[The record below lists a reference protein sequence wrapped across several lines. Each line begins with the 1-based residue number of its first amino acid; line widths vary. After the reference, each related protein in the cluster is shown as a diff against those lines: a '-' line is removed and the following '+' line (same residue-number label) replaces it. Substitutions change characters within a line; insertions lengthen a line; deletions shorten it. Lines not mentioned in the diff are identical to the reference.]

1 MRGKLEKLKL
11 KINASIYTF
20 GTFNERY
27 VPEGYFDQVDIEK
40 KLEIISNIKDIQ
52 GMGVGYPGHPLIDD
66 PEKLKRKFADY
77 GLMTAVVEPDIYS
90 DRKWKN
96 GALSTNEKKIRDE
109 AIKICKEA
117 VDAAVELDA
126 HSINLWP
133 AHDGFDYVFQSDY
146 ISSYDYLLESIEDI
160 ASHNP
165 KVKISI
171 EYKQR
176 DPRAKSYIEDIG
188 KLFYIMKSLKSQNI
202 GGSLDLGHSLF
213 AQERPAESLALLGR
227 HDKLYQ
233 IHLNDNYRDG
243 DPDLVFGSINFW
255 ETLEMFYWL
264 AKFNFTGW
272 LSIDTFSPRN
282 DPEKMLKL
290 AVKFI
295 KDYENITNKLLEHK
309 ETIDLNLKSHNFVDN
324 MTLIRDVIFGK

>member
-1 MRGKLEKLKL
+1 MDRLKL
-11 KINASIYTF
+11 KINASVATF
-20 GTFNERY
+20 GTFSERY
-27 VPEGYFDQVDIEK
+27 VPGGYYDQMDFEK
-40 KLEIISNIKDIQ
+40 KLDIISSIEGIE
-52 GMGVGYPGHPLIDD
+52 GMGVGYPGHPLINN
-66 PEKLKRKFADY
+66 PQKLKKKFSDY
-77 GLMTAVVEPDIYS
+77 GLVAAVIEPDIYT

-109 AIKICKEA
+109 AIKIVKET
-117 VDAAVELDA
+117 VDIAAELDA

-146 ISSYDYLLESIEDI
+146 ISSYNYLLESIEDI

-165 KVKISI
+165 GVKISV

-188 KLFYIMKSLKSQNI
+188 KLFYIINSLKSQNV

-227 HDKLYQ
+227 HNKLYQ
-233 IHLNDNYRDG
+233 IHLNDNYRDA

-264 AKFNFTGW
+264 AKFKFTGW

-282 DPEKMLKL
+282 DSEKMLRL

-295 KDYENITNKLLEHK
+295 KDYENMANRLLEHK
-309 ETIDLNLKSHNFVDN
+309 EVIDVNLKNNNFVDN
-324 MTLIRDVIFGK
+324 MTLIRDVIFEK